1 MNDKR
6 RELVCMMSLGVIT
19 PREDAHRWNKP
30 EDLPVSTSAAF
41 GTKSLGDF
49 SEWLHGHVPPFLFS
63 RLLLYNNEQEFDV
76 SVFVALYGICL
87 TPKIKSMEVKEAIAG
102 TLESGD
108 ILIQI
113 SPSEEK
119 GLHIELQ
126 STVAYQF
133 GRQIKQVITETLE
146 GLDVRDA
153 NVRATDKGALDCTI
167 RARVTAAAVR
177 ATGKDVWKD

>member
-1 MNDKR
+1 
-6 RELVCMMSLGVIT
+6 
-19 PREDAHRWNKP
+19 
-30 EDLPVSTSAAF
+30 
-41 GTKSLGDF
+41 
-49 SEWLHGHVPPFLFS
+49 
-63 RLLLYNNEQEFDV
+63 
-76 SVFVALYGICL
+76 
-87 TPKIKSMEVKEAIAG
+87 MEIKEAFAG

-108 ILIQI
+108 IMIRIL
-113 SPSEEK
+113 PSEEK

-146 GLDVRDA
+146 GLNIHDA
-153 NVRATDKGALDCTI
+153 QVRAMDKGALDCTI